1 MPLSANWDDLR
12 LFLAVA
18 EQGSFSAAARLLKLG
33 QATLSRRMADLE
45 ESLGQPLFERN
56 SQGVALTPLGRR
68 LLPSA
73 QAMAEWAAE
82 AQVQHAGAQQASAMQ
97 GKVRIAAP
105 PSIAYDL
112 LAPLAADIRRAHP
125 GLQIDVLS
133 SVKLLNLSRGEA
145 DIALR
150 TIAPQD
156 PDLLCLDSI
165 GAPIKAYASADYA
178 QRLPAHYSAKD
189 LDWICWAAPYDEV
202 QINQELRALI
212 PNFKAAFTSDDHNVQ
227 FAACRAGVG
236 VMLMAQVQHRHTQIG
251 QLCALPLDFGPSAF
265 GHLHMV
271 CHKRTAHLS
280 PVVAVSKFIS
290 AEFAYMRA
298 QQSVL
303 GISPPPTQT
312 ASAHPR
318 QSLLN

>member
-18 EQGSFSAAARLLKLG
+18 EHGSFSAAARLLKLG
-33 QATLSRRMADLE
+33 QATLSRRMAELE
-45 ESLGQPLFERN
+45 EALGEPLFERS
-56 SQGVALTPLGRR
+56 SQGVVLTPLGRR

-82 AQVQHAGAQQASAMQ
+82 AHVQHAGAQNASAMQ
-97 GKVRIAAP
+97 GKVRVAAP
-105 PSIAYDL
+105 PSIAYDF
-112 LAPLAADIRRAHP
+112 LAPMAADIRTAHP

-156 PDLLCLDSI
+156 PDLLCLDTVS
-165 GAPIKAYASADYA
+165 APIKAYSSASYA
-178 QRLPAHYSAKD
+178 QKLPAQYSAKD
-189 LDWICWAAPYDEV
+189 LDWICWGAPYDDV

-236 VMLMAQVQHRHTQIG
+236 AMLMAQVQHRYTQID
-251 QLCALPLDFGPSAF
+251 QLRALPLDFGPSAF
-265 GHLHMV
+265 GQLHMV

-280 PVVAVSKFIS
+280 PVVAVRQFIS
-290 AEFAYMRA
+290 AEFAYMRE
-298 QQSVL
+298 QQTIKP
-303 GISPPPTQT
+303 G
-312 ASAHPR
+312 
-318 QSLLN
+318 

>member
-1 MPLSANWDDLR
+1 MPKNDNWDDLR

-18 EQGSFSAAARLLKLG
+18 ERGSFSAAARLLKLG
-33 QATLSRRMADLE
+33 QATLSRRMAE
-45 ESLGQPLFERN
+45 FEAAWGEPVFERSSLGAR
-56 SQGVALTPLGRR
+56 LTPLGRK
-68 LLPSA
+68 LLPTA
-73 QAMAEWAAE
+73 RAMAEWAAE
-82 AQVQHAGAQQASAMQ
+82 AQVQHSGMGRISAMQ
-97 GKVRIAAP
+97 GKVRVAAP

-112 LAPLAADIRRAHP
+112 LAPLAADIRKVHP

-150 TIAPQD
+150 TVAPQD
-156 PDLLCLDSI
+156 ADLLCLDSI
-165 GAPIKAYASADYA
+165 SAPIKAYASHAYV
-178 QRLPAHYSAKD
+178 QGLPAQYEAKD

-227 FAACRAGVG
+227 FAACRGGVG
-236 VMLMAQVQHRHTQIG
+236 ALLMAHVQHRYTQLG
-251 QLCALPLDFGPSAF
+251 QLCALPLDFGPHAV

-271 CHKRTAHLS
+271 CHKRTAELS
-280 PVVAVSKFIS
+280 HVVAVREYIS

-298 QQSVL
+298 QQARL
-303 GISPPPTQT
+303 E
-312 ASAHPR
+312 
-318 QSLLN
+318 